1 MKCTHQHNQRQGTI
15 RALAGALGGATS
27 KEGLPGVWIL
37 SRVSLVLI
45 RSYQLTRFLRR
56 PSCRFYPSC
65 SQYTAVSIERFGLVR
80 GLILGSWRILHCHP
94 WHPGGVDEVPEMFP
108 VQFVGRLSDR
118 ILELSGKLAAAAVL
132 TKSTKAIPAG
142 WGHQARGKG

>member
-1 MKCTHQHNQRQGTI
+1 MMKFANKLKPGPCSHRAKSTAWAGRPALLATVVLSSVSVLLI
-15 RALAGALGGATS
+15 RA
-27 KEGLPGVWIL
+27 
-37 SRVSLVLI
+37 
-45 RSYQLTRFLRR
+45 YQLTRFLRQ